1 MTEQLILRELHEL
14 PEAMKVEVL
23 HFVQFLR
30 YKQSINTKTEISEE
44 SDWAGPMELVYTK
57 DLETLEA
64 IAGTKI
70 KR

>member
-1 MTEQLILRELHEL
+1 MTEQLILHELHEL
-14 PEAMKVEVL
+14 PEAMKVEIL
-23 HFVQFLR
+23 HFVQFLK
-30 YKQSINTKTEISEE
+30 YKKSLNAKTKISEE
-44 SDWAGPMELVYTK
+44 TDWASPMELVYTK

>member
-14 PEAMKVEVL
+14 SEAMKVEVL
-23 HFVQFLR
+23 HFVQFLK
-30 YKQSINTKTEISEE
+30 YKQSLSNKSEISEE
-44 SDWAGPMELVYTK
+44 LDWAGPMELVYTK
-57 DLETLEA
+57 DLETLET